1 MRTALDSNILSLLW
15 SAHPD
20 AGRMNTQLE
29 EVRSQG
35 GLVVSGP
42 VFSEL
47 SAHPKISI
55 KFVESFL
62 DEMTIAVDFD
72 LGEDIWRFAA
82 ERYSAYAIRRRNS
95 GGGLPKRLL
104 MDFVVG
110 SHAQLK
116 ADRLMTRDAKRYGQ
130 NFPDLRII

>member
-35 GLVVSGP
+35 GLVISGA
-42 VFSEL
+42 VFAEL
-47 SAHPKISI
+47 LAHPRISVQ
-55 KFVESFL
+55 FVQSFL
-62 DEMTIAVDFD
+62 REMTIDVDFD
-72 LGEDIWRFAA
+72 LGEDIWRLAA
-82 ERYSAYAIRRRNS
+82 ERYSAYAVRRRQS

-110 SHAQLK
+110 SHAKLK

-130 NFPDLRII
+130 NFPDLRLI